1 MMTLSALQIILV
13 FLAACISGAGSILD
27 EWQTQRPIVACTLVG
42 LAIAVGAPAPVE
54 VIKTTVIIGGTLEL
68 MALGWMNIG
77 AAVAP
82 DAALASV
89 VSTILVIVGGQE
101 IATGIAVAIPL
112 AAAGQVLTYVVR
124 AITVGF
130 QHAADKSIEDGSLS
144 RLDWLHRGAL
154 MLQVMRIAIP
164 ALVVALTAGTDV
176 VQSMLNA
183 IPDVVTTGLKIAGGF
198 IAVVGYAM
206 VINMMRA
213 GYLMPFFY
221 AGFIIAGFT
230 DFNLVALGG
239 LGAIMAL
246 LYIQLHPKYNKSKE
260 TVVAQVQ
267 DNGLDNRLD

>member
-1 MMTLSALQIILV
+1 MELSALQIILV

-27 EWQTQRPIVACTLVG
+27 EWQTQRPLVACTLVG
-42 LAIAVGAPAPVE
+42 LALSVGAADSAE
-54 VIKTTVIIGGTLEL
+54 VIKTSIIIGGTLEL

-89 VSTILVIVGGQE
+89 VSTILVIVGGQQ

-112 AAAGQVLTYVVR
+112 AAAGQVLTYIVR

-130 QHAADKSIEDGSLS
+130 QHAADKSIQDGSLS

-164 ALVVALTAGTDV
+164 ALIVALSAGTDA
-176 VQSMLNA
+176 VQSMLAA
-183 IPDVVTTGLKIAGGF
+183 IPEVVTTGLKIAGGF

-213 GYLMPFFY
+213 GHLMPFFY
-221 AGFIIAGFT
+221 AGFVIAGFT
-230 DFNLVALGG
+230 DFNLVALGV
-239 LGAIMAL
+239 LGAIMAV
-246 LYIQLHPKYNKSKE
+246 LYIQLHPKYNKSQQV
-260 TVVAQVQ
+260 VVAQAA

>member
-54 VIKTTVIIGGTLEL
+54 VIKTAVIIGGTLEL

-82 DAALASV
+82 DSALASV